1 MNLLHNDLK
10 VELGKLIQSAI
21 KSLGHELPL
30 ADIYS
35 AIGSTPNIKVGHL
48 AFPAFSLAKV
58 MRKGP
63 PIIAKEIAENFPEND
78 LVAVVQP
85 AGPYLNF
92 TLKLEA
98 FGDLVCSQI
107 LDGSFFTKQLTEK
120 PPKTMIEYSQPNT
133 HKELHVG
140 HMRNLALGDSLIRMH
155 RYCGYDIVSA
165 TFPGDVGTHVAK
177 CLWYLKHVNQE
188 PVPVENKGAW
198 LGTMYSAGSILLNEQ
213 LGTDKEA
220 GNRAILTEILK
231 QLEAGEGEYYDLWKE
246 TRQWS
251 VDLMNE
257 VYEWAGVQ
265 FDVWYWEND
274 VDADSVKY
282 ARENYEKGFFKES
295 NGSIGVDL
303 SEYNLNYAM
312 VLKSDGNG
320 LYLTKDL
327 ELARRKFQDHGIE
340 KSVYIVDV
348 RQEDHFKQ
356 VFKIL
361 ELLGFEQAKDCYHL
375 KYDFVTLPEGAMSS
389 RDGNIVPIMELI
401 QRMESAVYEEYLKA
415 QVEKAEMTLEEA
427 RKIAATVAKGAI
439 KYGMVKI
446 DTQKKIVF
454 NMEEWIKI
462 SGNSGPYQ
470 QYVCARISSL
480 LRKQGYE
487 PEGQIDWSLLSHP
500 SEIELL
506 IKVSGFNDA
515 MLAATRKYQTNQVT
529 NFLYDLSKTLNGF
542 YSEINIRDTEDPVLK
557 NTRMALLDVVGKVE
571 AQGLALLGI
580 DVPVKM

>member
-21 KSLGHELPL
+21 KSLGHELAL

-35 AIGSTPNIKVGHL
+35 AIGATPNIKVGHL

-78 LVAVVQP
+78 LVAVVQA

-98 FGDLVCSQI
+98 FGSLVCSQI
-107 LDGSFFTKQLTEK
+107 LDGSFFTKKLTEK

-177 CLWYLKHVNQE
+177 CLWYLKHVNKE
-188 PVPVENKGAW
+188 PIPTENKGAW
-198 LGTMYSAGSILLNEQ
+198 LGTMYSAGSILLNEE

-282 ARENYEKGFFKES
+282 ARENYQKGFFKES
-295 NGSIGVDL
+295 DGSIGVDL

-389 RDGNIVPIMELI
+389 RKGNIVPIMELI
-401 QRMESAVYEEYLKA
+401 QRMESAIYEEYLKA
-415 QVEKAEMTLEEA
+415 QVEKEEMTSKEA
-427 RKIAATVAKGAI
+427 KEIAAIVAKGAI

-487 PEGQIDWSLLSHP
+487 PTGQIDWSLLSHP

-542 YSEINIRDTEDPVLK
+542 YSEINIRNTEDPVLK
-557 NTRMALLDVVGKVE
+557 NTRMALLDVVSKVE